1 MLLTSE
7 PISVLPSNISTILIM
22 GWLLQ
27 NWLRY
32 SSKFQI
38 TFNESITSKKCQK
51 YNIECLVEN
60 NFCLTDCR
68 NHANHK
74 QKSASMLHFRIPQK
88 TANAKHSYDR
98 YICTA
103 RMSKCKT
110 FSGLIIT
117 RKYDDNLN
125 VKCGI
130 NVWNGEVMFHIS
142 INLFNVFLCILYF
155 FVS

>member
-1 MLLTSE
+1 M
-7 PISVLPSNISTILIM
+7 
-22 GWLLQ
+22 
-27 NWLRY
+27 
-32 SSKFQI
+32 K
-38 TFNESITSKKCQK
+38 
-51 YNIECLVEN
+51 CLVEN

-125 VKCGI
+125 LIPYFYLMSSILWRKSLE
-130 NVWNGEVMFHIS
+130 NVQI
-142 INLFNVFLCILYF
+142 LFNRFGFTETRMAKIFLCWFWFPF
-155 FVS
+155 FFFLFWGFLHCDFFCIFSSIFCFPFLVF